1 MAIEFGQTIVAGD
14 TLVTEAIKSQNY
26 VAGSD
31 GWAINQDGSAE
42 FNELTV
48 TGGTIQTDV
57 APNKRIVLNDPA
69 YPNQIALYS
78 GNSNESQPGLIAPV
92 LGGANFGTL
101 TLQSP
106 VTDGGTTSYAF
117 LNLEGFTDGSTV
129 AEMQADTV
137 RVTAA
142 AGMVLFADTGSQI
155 TMGDTTSRGDLA
167 VQSDAAFHAVIIN
180 QDETWHSVTFVNSWV
195 DLAGARVQ
203 YFKDATGRI
212 QLRGQTVSGTASTI
226 FTLPSGYR
234 PTQSM
239 EWIMRGV
246 GGVVMCAVQV
256 ATSGVTTVTAN
267 LATAQASGIKL
278 DAISF
283 PTF

>member
-1 MAIEFGQTIVAGD
+1 MAIDFERTIVAGD
-14 TLVTEAIKSQNY
+14 TLVAEAIKSQNY

-78 GNSNESQPGLIAPV
+78 GNANESQPGIIAPV
-92 LGGANFGTL
+92 LGGANFGVL

-106 VTDGGTTSYAF
+106 VTDGGTVNYAYIE
-117 LNLEGFTDGSTV
+117 LEGFTDGSTV
-129 AEMQADTV
+129 ANVSADSV
-137 RVTAA
+137 AIEA
-142 AGMVLFADTGSQI
+142 NDGMRISAFGSGI
-155 TMGDTTSRGDLA
+155 KLGENTSGLDLLILNG
-167 VQSDAAFHAVIIN
+167 VIIN
-180 QDETWHSVTFVNSWV
+180 DAETWHSVTFVNSWV

-203 YFKDATGRI
+203 YFKDATGRV
-212 QLRGQTVSGTASTI
+212 QLRGQTVSGTAATM

-234 PTQSM
+234 PSQSM

-256 ATSGVTTVTAN
+256 ATTGVATVTAN